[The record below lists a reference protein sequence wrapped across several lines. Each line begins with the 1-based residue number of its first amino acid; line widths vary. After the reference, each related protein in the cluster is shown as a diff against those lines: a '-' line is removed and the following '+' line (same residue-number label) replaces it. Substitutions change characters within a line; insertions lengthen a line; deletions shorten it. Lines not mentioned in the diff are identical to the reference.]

1 MIKNWLYT
9 LKRYLQ
15 PSAVVLMYH
24 RIAAPESDVWDIAVS
39 APNFEEHLQLLK
51 RKGNVIP
58 LKEMVAGLTSGALKR
73 NSIAITFDDGF
84 VDNFSVARP
93 LLEQYKLPAT
103 FFITTGNLGQE
114 KEFWWDELEH
124 LILFAEQLPPS
135 FNATVGG
142 ELVALELGTEASLND
157 ALRMQHRQWR
167 AFVTEPPGARAALFL
182 QLWQL
187 LRPMPHA
194 EQQQALN
201 NIRQWAGVPP
211 TVRHEYKSMTAAQLQ
226 QLASNSLFDIGIH
239 TVTHPA
245 LAYHSAPYQ
254 HKELVENKLH
264 LEKLIERETKI
275 LAYPYGNY
283 NELTLQLVKELNL
296 MAALTTEEQR
306 VTPQSN
312 LYRVG
317 RFQVKNWSG
326 AVLADYLNTW
336 KSPKQLVP

>member
-9 LKRYLQ
+9 LKRHLQ

-51 RKGNVIP
+51 KKGNVIP
-58 LKEMVAGLTSGALKR
+58 LKEMVAGLKSGALKR

-84 VDNFSVARP
+84 VDNFLVARP
-93 LLEQYKLPAT
+93 LLEQYNLPAT

-124 LILFAEQLPPS
+124 LILFAEQLPSS

-142 ELVALELGTEASLND
+142 ELVALELGTEATLSD

-187 LRPMPHA
+187 LRPMPHI
-194 EQQQALN
+194 EQQQAMSI
-201 NIRQWAGVPP
+201 IRQWAGLPP
-211 TVRHEYKSMTAAQLQ
+211 TVRQEYKSMTAAQLQ

-245 LAYHSAPYQ
+245 LAYHSVAYQ
-254 HKELVENKLH
+254 LNELNNNKLY
-264 LEKLIERETKI
+264 LEKLLKKETK
-275 LAYPYGNY
+275 LMAYPYGNY
-283 NELTLQLVKELNL
+283 NELTLQVAKAIFC
-296 MAALTTEEQR
+296 M
-306 VTPQSN
+306 
-312 LYRVG
+312 
-317 RFQVKNWSG
+317 
-326 AVLADYLNTW
+326 
-336 KSPKQLVP
+336 